1 MSASPASKNLAPI
14 VMPIAVL
21 LIAMLSL
28 QGGASLAKSLFPA
41 VGATGITALRLG
53 FGTLILCIIFKP
65 WRLRFS
71 REQRLPLLM
80 YGLAL
85 GTMNF
90 TFYLAIRTVPL
101 GVAVGLEFT
110 GPLALALFG
119 SRRPLDFVWVLL
131 AVIGLWFLLP
141 FGTGMTAIDPLGA
154 ALAVSAG
161 ACWAIYIL
169 AGQRAGAEHGP
180 ATVAIGSLIASVIFV
195 PLGLT
200 FAENGIWTWAVMPIA
215 LLVALLSSAIPYS
228 LEMIAL
234 TRLPARIFGTL
245 MSLEPAMAAFSG
257 MLFLG
262 ETLTGLQ
269 WLALLA
275 IIIASAGSTLTMRPK
290 KSQLNSV
297 ELSDDIQK

>member
-141 FGTGMTAIDPLGA
+141 FGTGMAAIDPLGA

-200 FAENGIWTWAVMPIA
+200 FAESGIWTWAVMPIA

-290 KSQLNSV
+290 KRQLNSV

>member
-1 MSASPASKNLAPI
+1 MSASPASKTLAPI
-14 VMPIAVL
+14 VLPIAVL

-53 FGTLILCIIFKP
+53 FGTLILCVIFKP

-200 FAENGIWTWAVMPIA
+200 FAESGIWTWAVMPVA
-215 LLVALLSSAIPYS
+215 LLVAMLSSAIPYS

-297 ELSDDIQK
+297 ELSDDSQK

>member
-1 MSASPASKNLAPI
+1 MSASSASKNLAPT
-14 VMPIAVL
+14 VLPIAVL

-28 QGGASLAKSLFPA
+28 QGGASLAKTLFPA

-53 FGTLILCIIFKP
+53 FGTLILCVIFKP

-85 GTMNF
+85 GGMNF
-90 TFYLAIRTVPL
+90 MFYLAIRTVPL
-101 GVAVGLEFT
+101 GVAVALEFT
-110 GPLALALFG
+110 GPLTLALIG
-119 SRRPLDFVWVLL
+119 SRRLLDFVWILL
-131 AVIGLWFLLP
+131 AVTGLWFLLP
-141 FGTGMTAIDPLGA
+141 FGEDMAAIDPLGA
-154 ALAVSAG
+154 ALAVGAG

-200 FAENGIWTWAVMPIA
+200 FAESGIWQWAVMPVA

-262 ETLTGLQ
+262 ESLTLLQ

-290 KSQLNSV
+290 KNQLNAIEITDS
-297 ELSDDIQK
+297 ERK

>member
-1 MSASPASKNLAPI
+1 MSASPSSKNLAPI
-14 VMPIAVL
+14 VIPIAVL

-200 FAENGIWTWAVMPIA
+200 FAESGIWTWAVMPIA